1 MKEIS
6 LVKAKGDAIGFKIS
20 ENPNCMISDIAEFF
34 SQNDLKIESLNFNAY
49 SKSLCAAHVSYTDSG
64 SNTSSKI
71 AIESGKYLYKLN
83 SNIFV
88 DDKWGSDIIVEGDEV
103 FEASEEFKA
112 LKICEFHNMVDLFQQ
127 IFEWCQVNGH
137 TLDSFNNTEHGY
149 TVQIN
154 EQMSEP
160 LSVGDALFF
169 DEHNNLMT
177 YAFEDLKADG
187 YEVVE

>member
-20 ENPNCMISDIAEFF
+20 ENSNCMISDIAEFF
-34 SQNDLKIESLNFNAY
+34 SQNDLNIESLNFNAY
-49 SKSLCAAHVSYTDSG
+49 SESLCVAYVSYIDSG

-71 AIESGKYLYKLN
+71 AISSGKYLYKLD
-83 SNIFV
+83 SNLFV
-88 DDKWGSDIIVEGDEV
+88 DDKCGNDIIVEGDEV
-103 FEASEEFKA
+103 FKASEEFKA

-127 IFEWCQVNGH
+127 IFEWCQMNGY

-160 LSVGDALFF
+160 LSVGDVLFF